1 MVAWEQKRTRDV
13 LILLNGVMLAI
24 VLSQIASLF
33 YFRLDLTEEKRY
45 TIKEPTIA
53 LLQNLEDDV
62 YVDVF
67 LEGDLNAEFRRLRKA
82 IRETLEEFR
91 VYSGNKLHYR
101 FSDPMAA
108 TGANAQREFMSDLVS
123 KGIKPINIIDSKD
136 GRRTEKIVFP
146 GALISFGGQQTG
158 VMLLKDQVG
167 QGAQEDLNRAIEGLE
182 FELANAVHL
191 LTVTARKQ
199 IGFVSG
205 HGELDSLQVASLREG
220 LSALYDVNLRARLN
234 TRISLA
240 DFDALIIAKPQ
251 RRFSE
256 QEKYVLDQYV
266 MGGGKVIFLI
276 DALRADMDSVSLG
289 DYYSFPYQLGL
300 EDMLFQYGVRINQGF
315 VQDLVSLRYPIVTGV
330 QNGKPQITPIEWP
343 YFPLANHY
351 AAHPATRNLDAT
363 AFRFA
368 NSLDTV
374 KAPGIRKTPLLFS
387 SQYTRRVAAPLKIN
401 VNDLRKEIKPE
412 NFSAGPQPMAY
423 LLEGSFTSLYRN
435 RFLPGG
441 VDSTGNKI
449 AGDFSQLMVV
459 ADGDL
464 ARNEI
469 NRRTGQTLELGF
481 DAVSNHT
488 FANRELLLNM
498 IAYMT
503 DESGLITARN
513 REILVR
519 PLDKEKIRNSR
530 TAWQIINLGLPFVLL
545 LILGLT
551 KAYFRQRR
559 YGKFATTLSDGKKP
573 E

>member
-182 FELANAVHL
+182 FEFANAVHL

-251 RRFSE
+251 RKFSE

-300 EDMLFQYGVRINQGF
+300 EDMLFQYGLRINEGF

-374 KAPGIRKTPLLFS
+374 KATGIRKTPLLFS
-387 SQYTRRVAAPLKIN
+387 SQYSRRVTAPLKIN

-423 LLEGSFTSLYRN
+423 LLEGSFTSLYKN
-435 RFLPGG
+435 RFLPEG
-441 VDSTGNKI
+441 VDSTANKI

-469 NRRTGQTLELGF
+469 NRRTGQALELGF

-513 REILVR
+513 REIRVR

-551 KAYFRQRR
+551 KAYFRHRR
-559 YGKFATTLSDGKKP
+559 YGKFATTLNDGKKP
-573 E
+573 A

>member
-182 FELANAVHL
+182 FEFANAVHL

-205 HGELDSLQVASLREG
+205 HGVLDSLQVASLREG

-251 RRFSE
+251 RKFSE

-300 EDMLFQYGVRINQGF
+300 EDMLFQYGLRINEGF

-374 KAPGIRKTPLLFS
+374 KATGIRKTPLLFS
-387 SQYTRRVAAPLKIN
+387 SQYSRRVTAPLKIN

-423 LLEGSFTSLYRN
+423 LLEGSFTSLYKN
-435 RFLPGG
+435 RFLPEG
-441 VDSTGNKI
+441 VDSTANKI

-469 NRRTGQTLELGF
+469 NRRTGQALELGF

-498 IAYMT
+498 IAFMT

-551 KAYFRQRR
+551 KAYFRHRR
-559 YGKFATTLSDGKKP
+559 YGKFATTLNDGKKP
-573 E
+573 A

>member
-1 MVAWEQKRTRDV
+1 MVAAWEQKRTKDV

-91 VYSGNKLHYR
+91 VYSANKLHYR

-374 KAPGIRKTPLLFS
+374 KATGIRKTPLLFS

-423 LLEGSFTSLYRN
+423 LLEGSFTSLYKN
-435 RFLPGG
+435 RFLPEG
-441 VDSTGNKI
+441 VDSTGN
-449 AGDFSQLMVV
+449 
-459 ADGDL
+459 
-464 ARNEI
+464 
-469 NRRTGQTLELGF
+469 
-481 DAVSNHT
+481 
-488 FANRELLLNM
+488 M
-498 IAYMT
+498 IAS
-503 DESGLITARN
+503 D
-513 REILVR
+513 
-519 PLDKEKIRNSR
+519 
-530 TAWQIINLGLPFVLL
+530 F
-545 LILGLT
+545 
-551 KAYFRQRR
+551 
-559 YGKFATTLSDGKKP
+559 FAIDGCG
-573 E
+573 